1 MLAWL
6 PLLVVCDAVLAGLLL
21 FFFPYFILL
30 VTMQAQKEA
39 PPDMQCKDKFLVQS
53 VAASYGTTVKDITPE
68 MVRYYCVCLI
78 HMLGDFL
85 ELGPDVV

>member
-1 MLAWL
+1 MQC
-6 PLLVVCDAVLAGLLL
+6 LLDCFF